1 MRGFID
7 LHCHW
12 VADIDDGARG
22 SAAGVALLRGLQQA
36 GFSVVVATPHMR
48 PGMFDND
55 KTGLAQAFDAMQAPL
70 QEARAEGPLPEV
82 HLASEHFFDDV
93 VFERIRRGEGL
104 PYPSLAPPPLPA
116 PTPNARSSGT
126 GESGGLGAASAWQA
140 PRPTKRGVL
149 VEFAPERFPFHAHNR
164 FFDLHRAG
172 YVPVLAH
179 PERYAPVWKGTEA
192 LAPFVEAG
200 AHLLLDVC
208 SLVGKYGRAAQKAS
222 ERLLEEGGYAAAC
235 SDAHRP
241 EDVEAVVR
249 AIERLS
255 VLAGEEGVVE
265 LLSAGP
271 RRILHMPEG

>member
-1 MRGFID
+1 MQGFID

-12 VADIDDGARG
+12 VAAIDDGVRAP
-22 SAAGVALLRGLQQA
+22 AAGVALLRGLRDI

-55 KTGLAQAFDAMQAPL
+55 RASLTSAFEAMRGPL
-70 QEARAEGPLPEV
+70 EEARAEGPLPHV

-104 PYPSLAPPPLPA
+104 PYPDLAPPALVVPGPA
-116 PTPNARSSGT
+116 PPSPGARRTP
-126 GESGGLGAASAWQA
+126 
-140 PRPTKRGVL
+140 KRGVL
-149 VEFAPERFPFHAHNR
+149 VRIRRRRGFPFPRAHNR

-172 YVPVLAH
+172 FIPVVAH
-179 PERYAPVWKGTEA
+179 PERYAPVWKDPAA
-192 LAPFVEAG
+192 LHPFIEAG

-222 ERLLEEGGYAAAC
+222 ERLLEDGAYAAAC

-241 EDVEAVVR
+241 EDAATVGE
-249 AIERLS
+249 AIERLRE
-255 VLAGEEGVVE
+255 LAGSEGVTD
-265 LLSAGP
+265 LLCHGP
-271 RRILHMPEG
+271 RHILNLPPEQS